1 MESGASEKEKNEWW
15 LQGFCHDRWKDGA
28 ATKSN
33 GRAWRGSMFGEK
45 NWDFTSEQVVF
56 GLSIRWLLKIENI
69 GLWIQGKKKHIVD
82 AVNYQHEQYWP
93 NYRSKVKFTERRL
106 IIHVYSNEFLKLM
119 IYATVRTQMI
129 TSWPFGSYHPPQTEK
144 AMAPHSSTLAWKIP
158 WTEEPVGLQS
168 MGSQRV
174 RHDWATS
181 LSCIEE
187 GTGNPLHCSCLEKP
201 RDGEAWWAAIYG
213 VAQSRTR
220 LKQLS
225 SNPPQ
230 R

>member
-144 AMAPHSSTLAWKIP
+144 GNGTP
-158 WTEEPVGLQS
+158 LQY
-168 MGSQRV
+168 
-174 RHDWATS
+174 
-181 LSCIEE
+181 
-187 GTGNPLHCSCLEKP
+187 SCLKNP
-201 RDGEAWWAAIYG
+201 MDGGACWAAVHG
-213 VAQSRTR
+213 VAKSQTR
-220 LKQLS
+220 LSDFTFMHWRRNWQPTPLFLPGES
-225 SNPPQ
+225 QGWGSLVGCYLWGCTESDTTEAT
-230 R
+230 